1 MKLAKRIIS
10 AVLAVV
16 LCMSFITGCASQG
29 KTDAKAEEPKAKE
42 SFKIGFPFMLTSDPT
57 MVAIVNNVKL
67 ACKTAGGEA
76 VFENW
81 DFTPDALITASEKLI
96 NEGVDGLILAAPS
109 SSVIP
114 SLIKMCTDAQVPF
127 VIPWRH
133 IVDQKIKDQLNSCPY
148 FVGNTQEDDEQH
160 SYNIVKKM
168 SEAGVK
174 NMAVLGLKKGDVSGD
189 MRDAGM
195 ERAAKETGMKIVAE
209 TRDFATSSDATK
221 AVESFIAAYP
231 EMDGIFITGGAMT
244 QGILQGTTKALDMH
258 NKKGKVKIGMID
270 FTSGMEAEID
280 KGYLY
285 IVAGGNM
292 VADPTFSCAMLIN
305 KVKGTPLSDKPLWL
319 NIDFINLMTSE
330 QTKNYFKYV
339 EGSNPPYT
347 AEEMKKLMFKF
358 ENPEVSADSF
368 TKVVQDYSL
377 EDVMARHKDQVK

>member
-1 MKLAKRIIS
+1 
-10 AVLAVV
+10 
-16 LCMSFITGCASQG
+16 
-29 KTDAKAEEPKAKE
+29 
-42 SFKIGFPFMLTSDPT
+42 
-57 MVAIVNNVKL
+57 
-67 ACKTAGGEA
+67 
-76 VFENW
+76 
-81 DFTPDALITASEKLI
+81 
-96 NEGVDGLILAAPS
+96 
-109 SSVIP
+109 
-114 SLIKMCTDAQVPF
+114 
-127 VIPWRH
+127 
-133 IVDQKIKDQLNSCPY
+133 
-148 FVGNTQEDDEQH
+148 
-160 SYNIVKKM
+160 M

-209 TRDFATSSDATK
+209 TRDFATSGDATK

-339 EGSNPPYT
+339 EGNNPPYT

-368 TKVVQDYSL
+368 AKVVQDYSL